1 MCGYA
6 LIQLALAET
15 GYNQK
20 QLGSQ
25 LGVSPTQVSKWKKG
39 EHMSADM
46 ESKLR
51 KLARIGDMQPDF
63 VLWAGS
69 LNAAKKW
76 EQLLRFLADHAIE
89 CAESGYNTYPLS
101 EENEL
106 LAWDTF
112 DVLRRMGVAI
122 PDTFPTNLDLDYQT
136 SSEDETTGEA
146 LFDALEKDPFSSAIL
161 AMYRALNDVYGFYA
175 AYVAELIDND
185 DLDLLSTDA
194 CNIEPCLLALAA
206 CKIDV
211 DQSFAPG
218 FNRFRTKIKDDY
230 ETWIS
235 LVKDK
240 AVQTGVPLRAEL
252 MNLVYDTSDAL
263 GHEAE
268 AESLG
273 FNVNR
278 VHPDIY
284 MNELLVGMRVLHQVL
299 PAILKKLE
307 LYEDFKLDTSEL
319 SLGNTN

>member
-1 MCGYA
+1 MCGEA

-20 QLGSQ
+20 QLGSR
-25 LGVSPTQVSKWKKG
+25 LSVSPTQISKWKKG
-39 EHMSADM
+39 EHMSTDM

-51 KLARIGDMQPDF
+51 KLAKIGDMQPDF

-76 EQLLRFLADHAIE
+76 ERLIRFLADHAIQ
-89 CAESGYNTYPLS
+89 CAETGYNTYPLS

-112 DVLRRMGVAI
+112 HVLRTMGVAI
-122 PDTFPTNLDLDYQT
+122 PDAFPANLDLDYET
-136 SSEDETTGEA
+136 VSEDDEVDDA
-146 LFDALEKDPFSSAIL
+146 LFDALKGDSFSSAIL
-161 AMYRALNDVYGFYA
+161 AMYSALNDVYGFYA
-175 AYVAELIDND
+175 AYMAELIDND

-211 DQSFAPG
+211 DRSFAPS
-218 FNRFRTKIKDDY
+218 FDSFRAKTKRDY
-230 ETWIS
+230 EAWIG

-240 AVQTGVPLRAEL
+240 AFQAGVPLRAEL
-252 MNLVYDTSDAL
+252 MNLVYDTAEAL
-263 GHEAE
+263 SHEAE

-273 FNVNR
+273 FNAAR
-278 VHPDIY
+278 IHPDIY

-299 PAILKKLE
+299 PAILNKLE
-307 LYEDFKLDTSEL
+307 IYENFELDRSEL
-319 SLGNTN
+319 SLGNIT